1 MEKSNFIK
9 VSNII
14 FDYIFKLDDNSI
26 LDLLNGN
33 KNITLVEN
41 EKKSNKNKL
50 SNKSDYSL
58 EIKNIINKLNSF
70 KTQEEAKEYLIN
82 QKFTVKLLKEVA
94 KRSDIYIKS
103 KYNKNQIINSLVEG
117 TVGVTIKMNILM
129 GE

>member
-1 MEKSNFIK
+1 MEKRDVLK

-14 FDYIFKLDDNSI
+14 FDYIFELDDSSI

-50 SNKSDYSL
+50 NNKRDYNL
-58 EIKNIINKLNSF
+58 EIKDIINKLNSF
-70 KTQEEAKEYLIN
+70 NTQEEAKEYLIN

-94 KRSDIYIKS
+94 KQSDIYIKS
-103 KYNKNQIINSLVEG
+103 KYNKNQIIDSLVEG

-129 GE
+129 GK